1 MQLMVNVT
9 YTYRVKNNFRIPQF
23 YIKKQWCTKVIPQPL
38 ILKGDSK
45 NGEFFLLLTT
55 NKIGL

>member
-1 MQLMVNVT
+1 MVNVS
-9 YTYRVKNNFRIPQF
+9 YTYREKNNFRKPQF
-23 YIKKQWCTKVIPQPL
+23 YIKKQWYTNIIPHPL

-45 NGEFFLLLTT
+45 NGEIFLLFTT